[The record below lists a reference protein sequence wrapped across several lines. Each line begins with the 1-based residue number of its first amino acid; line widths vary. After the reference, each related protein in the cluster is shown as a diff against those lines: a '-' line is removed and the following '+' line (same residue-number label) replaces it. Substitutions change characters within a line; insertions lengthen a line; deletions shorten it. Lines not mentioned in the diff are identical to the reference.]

1 MKLIEFI
8 KLLHRAFKYSKSDK
22 GEIAYIKSAIKKGDT
37 VFDIGAHKAGYLFF
51 ILKQVGAQGKVIGFE
66 PQTFLFKYLTKIKAL
81 FHWDN
86 VNIENLALSNNSGHQ
101 RLFFP
106 TASAGKTSSPGAT
119 IVQHDND
126 SEFSVIEEVAISTL
140 DEYCNQHQLI
150 PQFLKVDV
158 EGNEL
163 NVFKGGA
170 NTLKQHKPK
179 ILVEIEARHIGEAKV
194 LETIYFLES
203 LGYHGKIIKGYEY
216 IATEQFTFEK
226 FQDINNKKDY
236 CNNFI
241 FE

>member
-37 VFDIGAHKAGYLFF
+37 VFDIGAHKAGYLYF

-86 VNIENLALSNNSGHQ
+86 VNIENLALSNNTGHQ
-101 RLFFP
+101 SLYFP
-106 TASAGKTSSPGAT
+106 LASAGKTSSPSAT
-119 IVQHDND
+119 IVQHEND
-126 SEFSVIEEVAISTL
+126 SEFTAIEEVAIATL
-140 DEYCNQHQLI
+140 DGYCAHHQII

-163 NVFKGGA
+163 NVFKGGV
-170 NTLKQHKPK
+170 NTLKKYRPK
-179 ILVEIEARHIGEAKV
+179 IIVEIEAKHIGEAQV
-194 LETIYFLES
+194 LETIHFLES

-216 IATEQFTFEK
+216 IPTEQFTFDK
-226 FQDINNKKDY
+226 FQNLNDKKAY